1 MRIKTVLCPVD
12 RSEIS
17 EHAMAYAIAVA
28 RHFTA
33 RLSVLEVIDCTL
45 PPVAGLGADVL
56 DLPPDIQAQ
65 VLAHLN
71 ALVAPAGDAGIMTE
85 VGISTGSV
93 VRQILARA
101 ADVQADLMVLGTH
114 GRGGFDRFAL
124 GSVAE
129 KVLRKASCAV
139 MTVPPGASAPG
150 DAPFSRVLCAVDL
163 SPASKDVLRL
173 AAAFALRS
181 GGKLFVMH
189 VVEWPFGKA
198 ADDSP
203 AGEQLRA
210 LMNTARDELARLLSD
225 ADLAP
230 VQIASHVLAGVPKH
244 AITSCARGRRA
255 DLIVMGVSGHG
266 ALDRALLGSTTHSV
280 IRESACPVLTAR

>member
-17 EHAMAYAIAVA
+17 EHAMAYAVAVA

-45 PPVAGLGADVL
+45 PPIAGLGADVV
-56 DLPPDIQAQ
+56 DLPTDVQAQ
-65 VLAHLN
+65 VLAHLT
-71 ALVAPAGDAGIMTE
+71 ALVAPADDVGIVTE
-85 VGISTGSV
+85 VGVTTGSV

-101 ADVQADLMVLGTH
+101 ADVKADLMVLGTH
-114 GRGGFDRFAL
+114 GRTGFDRLAL

-129 KVLRKASCAV
+129 KVLRKASCTV
-139 MTVPPGASAPG
+139 MTVPPGAAAPG
-150 DAPFSRVLCAVDL
+150 DTPFSRVLCAVDL
-163 SPASKDVLRL
+163 SPTSKDVLRV
-173 AAAFALRS
+173 AAAFALRA

-189 VVEWPFGKA
+189 VVDWPFGEVT
-198 ADDSP
+198 DDSP

-210 LMNTARDELARLLSD
+210 LTNAARDELTRLLSD

-230 VQIASHVLAGVPKH
+230 VQMSSHVLAGVPKRV
-244 AITSCARGRRA
+244 ITSCARGRRA
-255 DLIVMGVSGHG
+255 DLVVMGVSGHG
-266 ALDRALLGSTTHSV
+266 AIDRALLGSTTHSV
-280 IRESACPVLTAR
+280 IRESPCPVLTAR